1 MAIEPYVTLNG
12 SFNLFKINSLKYFKM
27 FISIIE
33 KNVNIIEKEDF
44 IKKYNLIYIGKCKSY
59 DIQNVKIISN
69 KDNIDFYKVR
79 IIDDE
84 KYNMEK
90 YNMEKYNMEKIMP
103 FSFHD
108 VDMERVYELYK
119 NDNYILK
126 SYIDYFDIELI
137 N

>member
-33 KNVNIIEKEDF
+33 KNVNISEKDDF
-44 IKKYNLIYIGKCKSY
+44 IKKYNLIYIGKYKSY
-59 DIQNVKIISN
+59 DIQNVRIISN

-90 YNMEKYNMEKIMP
+90 IIP
-103 FSFHD
+103 FSFHN

>member
-1 MAIEPYVTLNG
+1 
-12 SFNLFKINSLKYFKM
+12 M
-27 FISIIE
+27 FVSIIE
-33 KNVNIIEKEDF
+33 KNVNISEIDDF
-44 IKKYNLIYIGKCKSY
+44 IKKYNLIYIGKYKSY
-59 DIQNVKIISN
+59 DIQNVRIISN

-79 IIDDE
+79 IIDD
-84 KYNMEK
+84 
-90 YNMEKYNMEKIMP
+90 EKYNMEKIMP

-137 N
+137 IELIIDN

>member
-1 MAIEPYVTLNG
+1 MAIEPYVTLNC

-27 FISIIE
+27 FVSIIE
-33 KNVNIIEKEDF
+33 KNVNISEIDDF
-44 IKKYNLIYIGKCKSY
+44 IKKYNLIYIGKYKSY
-59 DIQNVKIISN
+59 DIQNVRIISN

-84 KYNMEK
+84 KYIMEK
-90 YNMEKYNMEKIMP
+90 YIMNKIMP
-103 FSFHD
+103 FSFHN

>member
-27 FISIIE
+27 FVSIIE
-33 KNVNIIEKEDF
+33 KNVNISEIDDF
-44 IKKYNLIYIGKCKSY
+44 IKKYNLIYIGKYKSY
-59 DIQNVKIISN
+59 DIQNVRIISN

-84 KYNMEK
+84 KYIMEK
-90 YNMEKYNMEKIMP
+90 YIMNKIMP
-103 FSFHD
+103 FSFHN

-126 SYIDYFDIELI
+126 SYINYFDIELI
-137 N
+137 NY

>member
-1 MAIEPYVTLNG
+1 
-12 SFNLFKINSLKYFKM
+12 M
-27 FISIIE
+27 FVSIIE
-33 KNVNIIEKEDF
+33 KNVNISEIDDF
-44 IKKYNLIYIGKCKSY
+44 IEIYNLIYIGKYKSY
-59 DIQNVKIISN
+59 DIQNVRIISN

-90 YNMEKYNMEKIMP
+90 IMP
-103 FSFHD
+103 FSFHN

>member
-1 MAIEPYVTLNG
+1 
-12 SFNLFKINSLKYFKM
+12 M
-27 FISIIE
+27 FVSIIE
-33 KNVNIIEKEDF
+33 KNVNISEIDDF
-44 IKKYNLIYIGKCKSY
+44 IKKYNLIYIGKYKSY

-90 YNMEKYNMEKIMP
+90 YNMEKIMP
-103 FSFHD
+103 FSFHN

-137 N
+137 IELINY